1 MRYGETIVF
10 VWRKEGGRYDPVAGD
25 YTKPTE
31 IRTTKQAN
39 ISAMTA
45 QRQQVAY
52 GDVKNTRFTIRLQ
65 REYKAPFSHIEYE
78 GDKYTIDADRT
89 PRNSTVLTVIRNG

>member
-10 VWRKEGGRYDPVAGD
+10 VEEKGGGKYDPVSGD
-25 YTKPTE
+25 YTKPIETHT
-31 IRTTKQAN
+31 IKQAN

-45 QRQQVAY
+45 QRQQVIY
-52 GDVKNTRFTIRLQ
+52 GDVKNTRFIVRLQ
-65 REYKAPFSHIEYE
+65 REYTSPFSHIEYKGE
-78 GDKYTIDADRT
+78 KYFLDTDRT